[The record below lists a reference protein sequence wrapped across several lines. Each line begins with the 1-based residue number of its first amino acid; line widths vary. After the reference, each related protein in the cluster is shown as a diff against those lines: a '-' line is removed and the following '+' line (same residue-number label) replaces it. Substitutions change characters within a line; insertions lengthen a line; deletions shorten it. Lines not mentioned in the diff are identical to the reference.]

1 MDFKKELLNLN
12 LNIDDVM
19 LEKFE
24 IFYNELIRV
33 NEYMNLTAI
42 TERDEVYIKHF
53 FDSLTVLGCIDNNEN
68 VKLLDVG
75 SGAGFPA
82 IPLAIVSN
90 IDITIID
97 ALNKRINFLNE
108 TIAKL
113 KLNNVKALHKRAE
126 DYAKEKAGFYDYTI
140 ARAVARLNILLE
152 LCLPL
157 TKVGGYFIAMKS
169 NAYNEELDEAKNA
182 LSILGGRVEKIIELD
197 LPLDMGKRTIILI
210 KKIKETPKKYPRL
223 FAKIKEKPLWFIKW
237 MKL

>member
-19 LEKFE
+19 LDKFE

-42 TERDEVYIKHF
+42 TEHDEVYIKHF

-126 DYAKEKAGFYDYTI
+126 DYVKKKAGFYDYTI

-182 LSILGGRVEKIIELD
+182 LNILGGRVEKIIELD

-223 FAKIKEKPLWFIKW
+223 FAKIKEKPL
-237 MKL
+237 

>member
-19 LEKFE
+19 LDKFE

-42 TERDEVYIKHF
+42 TEHDEVYIKHF
-53 FDSLTVLGCIDNNEN
+53 FDSLTVLGCIDDNEN

-126 DYAKEKAGFYDYTI
+126 DYVKEKAGFYDYTI

-182 LSILGGRVEKIIELD
+182 LNILGGRVEKIIELD

-223 FAKIKEKPLWFIKW
+223 FAKIKEKPL
-237 MKL
+237 

>member
-12 LNIDDVM
+12 LNIDDNM

-24 IFYNELIRV
+24 LFYNELIRV

-42 TERDEVYIKHF
+42 TEHDEVYIKHF
-53 FDSLTVLGCIDNNEN
+53 FDSLTLLKCVEN
-68 VKLLDVG
+68 SPNIRLLDVG

-82 IPLAIVSN
+82 IPLAITTN

-108 TIAKL
+108 TIQKL
-113 KLNNVKALHKRAE
+113 ALHNVKALHKRAE
-126 DYAKEKAGFYDYTI
+126 DYAKELEQKYDYTV

-157 TKVGGYFIAMKS
+157 TKVGGYFVAMKS
-169 NAYNEELDEAKNA
+169 K
-182 LSILGGRVEKIIELD
+182 S
-197 LPLDMGKRTIILI
+197 
-210 KKIKETPKKYPRL
+210 
-223 FAKIKEKPLWFIKW
+223 F
-237 MKL
+237 

>member
-19 LEKFE
+19 LDKFE

-42 TERDEVYIKHF
+42 TEHDEVYIKHF
-53 FDSLTVLGCIDNNEN
+53 FDSLTVLGCIDDNED

-126 DYAKEKAGFYDYTI
+126 DYVKEKAGFYDYTI

-182 LSILGGRVEKIIELD
+182 LNILGGRVEKNIELD

-223 FAKIKEKPLWFIKW
+223 FAKIKEKPL
-237 MKL
+237 

>member
-19 LEKFE
+19 LDKFE

-42 TERDEVYIKHF
+42 TEHDEVYIKHF

-68 VKLLDVG
+68 VKLLDFG

-126 DYAKEKAGFYDYTI
+126 DYVKEKAGFYDYTI

-182 LSILGGRVEKIIELD
+182 LNILGGRVEKIIELD

-223 FAKIKEKPLWFIKW
+223 FAKIKEKPL
-237 MKL
+237 